1 MVSTQKRLNTHVT
14 DPVAD
19 LLTRIR
25 NANLAFKD
33 DLVVPFSKMNDA
45 LLKILETEGFIV
57 GHDLE
62 GEGIDRVYKVTLKY
76 GARRERA
83 ITGLKRISKP
93 GRRVYAPRTRLPR
106 VMGGLGI
113 AVLSTSQGVMTDKDA
128 ARRGIG
134 GEVLAYVW

>member
-33 DLVVPFSKMNDA
+33 DLVVPFSKLNGA
-45 LLKILETEGFIV
+45 LLKILETEGFIA
-57 GHDLE
+57 GHAAE
-62 GEGIDRVYKVTLKY
+62 GEGIDRVFRVTLKY
-76 GARRERA
+76 GVRRERA